1 MLILVADAFDAQF
14 PQKMA
19 AFGEVSDDLGRIGE
33 AEVLIVRAKTKVT
46 AELMDKAPKLR
57 FVIRGGV
64 GVDTIDVAYAK
75 TKGILVKNTPKASG
89 IAVAELAFA
98 LMLAVPNKLI
108 EGHNGMLRGEFL
120 KNELKR
126 TELYGKTLCLMG
138 AGNIAMEVARR
149 AVAFGMTVL
158 AFDPYKT
165 EAAPATLV
173 KDLKEAVAKADYI
186 SIHTPKTPETVGMVN
201 ADLFAAMK
209 KGVVVINTGR
219 GDVVNAKDMDAALT
233 EGKVAAY
240 ATDVWPS
247 DPPPPDYV
255 LLKNPKVVMMP
266 HLGASTKENL
276 ARIGNEVVELL
287 TDYTKGRK

>member
-247 DPPPPDYV
+247 DPPPR
-255 LLKNPKVVMMP
+255 
-266 HLGASTKENL
+266 T
-276 ARIGNEVVELL
+276 
-287 TDYTKGRK
+287 TCC

>member
-1 MLILVADAFDAQF
+1 
-14 PQKMA
+14 MA
-19 AFGEVSDDLGRIGE
+19 AFGEVTDDLGRIGE

-46 AELMDKAPKLR
+46 PELMDKAPKLR

-64 GVDTIDVAYAK
+64 GVDTIDVPYAK
-75 TKGILVKNTPKASG
+75 TKGILVKNTPKASA

-120 KNELKR
+120 KAELKR
-126 TELYGKTLCLMG
+126 TELFGKTLCLLG
-138 AGNIAMEVARR
+138 AGNIAMEVAKR
-149 AVAFGMTVL
+149 AAAFGMTVL
-158 AFDPYKT
+158 AYDPYKT
-165 EAAPATLV
+165 DATPATLV
-173 KDLKEAVAKADYI
+173 KDLKEGVAKADYI

-201 ADLFAAMK
+201 ADLLAVAK

-247 DPPPPDYV
+247 DPPPPDYP

-287 TDYTKGRK
+287 TDYTKGRN